1 MLKQSTGWAVATLV
15 AAFVA
20 GGLVA
25 WGLSAR
31 LGGGGYHRGWRGGPG
46 GGGGGPG
53 GPRGG
58 GAHSYLARELD
69 LSAAQQDSVRAI
81 FERHRPEM
89 QAMWRQMRA
98 RFDSLRAGVDSE
110 IATQLTP
117 SQRKKFAELSKRLN
131 DRPRREPRPPPD
143 DP

>member
-31 LGGGGYHRGWRGGPG
+31 LGGGSSHRGWRGT
-46 GGGGGPG
+46 G
-53 GPRGG
+53 GPRGA

-69 LSAAQQDSVRAI
+69 LTAAQQDSVRAI

-89 QAMWRQMRA
+89 QAMWRQMRV

-117 SQRKKFAELSKRLN
+117 AQRKKFAELTKRFN
-131 DRPRREPRPPPD
+131 DRLRREPRPPPD